1 MAKAGRKK
9 KVKKA
14 RGIQAGSPTKAT
26 SGIDKQTRYKNKQ
39 KQMKGLYHKVRSG
52 GCGGYTD
59 IDKGA
64 KRETRERDTAKWS
77 LRSGAGV

>member
-26 SGIDKQTRYKNKQ
+26 GGAYKKQLYKNKQ
-39 KQMKGLYHKVRSG
+39 KQMKGLYQRLV
-52 GCGGYTD
+52 
-59 IDKGA
+59 A
-64 KRETRERDTAKWS
+64 
-77 LRSGAGV
+77 AGHI

>member
-26 SGIDKQTRYKNKQ
+26 SGIDKQTRYKKKQ
-39 KQMKGLYHKVRSG
+39 RQMKGLYQRLV
-52 GCGGYTD
+52 
-59 IDKGA
+59 A
-64 KRETRERDTAKWS
+64 
-77 LRSGAGV
+77 AGKI

>member
-26 SGIDKQTRYKNKQ
+26 GATYKKQLYKNKQ
-39 KQMKGLYHKVRSG
+39 KQMKGLDTSAWWRQVRF
-52 GCGGYTD
+52 D
-59 IDKGA
+59 QP
-64 KRETRERDTAKWS
+64 
-77 LRSGAGV
+77 

>member
-26 SGIDKQTRYKNKQ
+26 SGFGKRRDYKTKQ
-39 KQMKGLYHKVRSG
+39 KQMKGLYQRLV
-52 GCGGYTD
+52 
-59 IDKGA
+59 A
-64 KRETRERDTAKWS
+64 
-77 LRSGAGV
+77 AGKI

>member
-26 SGIDKQTRYKNKQ
+26 SGFSKKKLYKNKQ
-39 KQMKGLYHKVRSG
+39 KQMKGLYQRLV
-52 GCGGYTD
+52 
-59 IDKGA
+59 A
-64 KRETRERDTAKWS
+64 
-77 LRSGAGV
+77 AGHV

>member
-26 SGIDKQTRYKNKQ
+26 SGAMKNQRYKNKQ
-39 KQMKGLYHKVRSG
+39 KQMKGLYQRLV
-52 GCGGYTD
+52 
-59 IDKGA
+59 A
-64 KRETRERDTAKWS
+64 
-77 LRSGAGV
+77 AGHV